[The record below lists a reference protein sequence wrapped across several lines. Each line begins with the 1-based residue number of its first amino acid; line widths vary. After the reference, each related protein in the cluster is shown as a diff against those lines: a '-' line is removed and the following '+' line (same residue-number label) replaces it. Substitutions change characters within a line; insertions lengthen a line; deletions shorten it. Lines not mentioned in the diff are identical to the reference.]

1 MMGLQTPVLVVVP
14 PSANPQLD
22 GKHSQKLGVA
32 FVCQLV
38 VLLWCWQEWATEILV
53 CSWSSGVC
61 VGWPQLPDGGAAVPG
76 ERGAVV
82 ALLCLGLCAF
92 NLLQAIMY
100 KVTGTSE
107 KIFTKMWEKLILSW
121 NVEIDCHKTIP
132 VNLKLKDLGVF
143 GWAVHVS
150 RCDGLSFPSV
160 PIDVFVR
167 CWQKTLDRLLLNWE
181 DGHRV
186 SQCCCKS
193 KWKVTRLWIFSLCKR
208 PCTGQLN
215 WRIYFVFLWRE

>member
-1 MMGLQTPVLVVVP
+1 MMGLQPPVLVVVP
-14 PSANPQLD
+14 LSANPQLD

-32 FVCQLV
+32 FVCQSFCFGAGRSEQPKFSCAPGALESVWCDHSSLMV
-38 VLLWCWQEWATEILV
+38 VLQC
-53 CSWSSGVC
+53 
-61 VGWPQLPDGGAAVPG
+61 PG

-100 KVTGTSE
+100 AVTGTSD

-121 NVEIDCHKTIP
+121 NVEVDCHKTTP
-132 VNLKLKDLGVF
+132 VNLKLKDLEVF

-208 PCTGQLN
+208 PCTWQLN